1 MWKSILTFAALVANA
16 ANAASSAASTC
27 DSYEEATLLQL
38 PPLSPDEQDE
48 KEPAAETTER
58 IEEEHKRTLAAETAS
73 ETGEATV
80 DGDSADAT
88 VSTASMTSGNRP
100 KCVKD
105 GKYGIIVVDMQNDF
119 VEADGSLPVAG
130 AEEIIPTI
138 NKLVN
143 ELEWD
148 FTTFTEDFHPRDHI
162 SFAVNSPLK
171 KEPFDFVTLSYDQSL
186 KICGTEYES
195 IYGPMAAGDCSEKIT
210 LASFEQQLWPKH
222 CIQNTEGQQFHADL
236 QIPHDAFIL
245 RKGVNSIAD
254 SYGAFYD
261 NIGMHLDDDAP
272 PETSFQI
279 ETGLFGALQLAGVEQ
294 VFLTG
299 VAEDYC
305 VKYTALQALKE
316 GFDVYLVTDAT
327 KPVIEA
333 QGQEALEDL
342 KQKGAKLIK
351 SCEVLGTC
359 ECSS

>member
-48 KEPAAETTER
+48 KETTER

-210 LASFEQQLWPKH
+210 LASFEQ
-222 CIQNTEGQQFHADL
+222 
-236 QIPHDAFIL
+236 
-245 RKGVNSIAD
+245 
-254 SYGAFYD
+254 
-261 NIGMHLDDDAP
+261 
-272 PETSFQI
+272 
-279 ETGLFGALQLAGVEQ
+279 
-294 VFLTG
+294 
-299 VAEDYC
+299 
-305 VKYTALQALKE
+305 
-316 GFDVYLVTDAT
+316 
-327 KPVIEA
+327 
-333 QGQEALEDL
+333 
-342 KQKGAKLIK
+342 
-351 SCEVLGTC
+351 
-359 ECSS
+359 